1 MTDNSSPLY
10 REDISSVLKLDCDW
24 SQLRNK
30 TLLITGATGLIGTYL
45 TDMFLFLNEKYSLN
59 LNLVLLSRHEK
70 ESGLPN
76 VKYVSHDINTP
87 FEYDSRVDFVIHAAS
102 NTHPVAYSTQPIE
115 TITTNIF
122 GTKFLLDLVSKNPGS
137 RFLFLSSVEI
147 YGNDYS
153 ENENG
158 MSETDMGYLDC
169 NSTRAGYCETK
180 RLCESLCQAY
190 ISQKN
195 ADCVIARLCRC
206 YGPTLKKDDSK
217 ALSQFLRNGIE
228 GKDIVLKSKGEQ
240 CFSYLYAS
248 DAACA
253 LIFLLLN
260 GKNGEAYNVA
270 DRESNITLKELAEL
284 IAGNCSTKVIY
295 DLPDETES
303 KGFSK
308 ATRAILDS
316 SKINALGWKAQ
327 FNVANGIERTIKLG
341 REI

>member
-1 MTDNSSPLY
+1 MN
-10 REDISSVLKLDCDW
+10 LKLT
-24 SQLRNK
+24 K
-30 TLLITGATGLIGTYL
+30 I
-45 TDMFLFLNEKYSLN
+45 
-59 LNLVLLSRHEK
+59 
-70 ESGLPN
+70 
-76 VKYVSHDINTP
+76 
-87 FEYDSRVDFVIHAAS
+87 
-102 NTHPVAYSTQPIE
+102 
-115 TITTNIF
+115 
-122 GTKFLLDLVSKNPGS
+122 TKFLLDLVSKNPGS

-240 CFSYLYAS
+240 YFSYLYAS

-295 DLPDETES
+295 DLPDETEV